1 MATQRIADMA
11 RSAPS
16 AARGLR
22 PVTTWR
28 EDMITMT
35 IAVWGIVAMF
45 FDGRNHNNKTG
56 QESFWSLP
64 HLFLYSGMTVLAIWI
79 GLLVA
84 KYQGPHLRKS
94 LIPDLRL
101 IPVGYG
107 VAILGLITLGIGGP
121 TDFAWHAAYGFEVG
135 VDAIYSPPHL
145 ALFFG
150 GLLVVSTGIRSMW
163 AKRDI
168 APSLTG
174 FAPVLLSTI
183 LFIGVA
189 GFITMYLS
197 AFMTNVTPTSDFV
210 HDYQAQFK
218 DDFSDQSVSL
228 NGGLTGYGDN
238 QWPYYYY
245 SASHGMA
252 AMIVTTLVLLGP
264 ILLNLRRWKV
274 PFGATTLIFGGF
286 GLLVNIMTSYRDIVL
301 IVPLIVTGV
310 AIDLLQTRLPR
321 GADGRLTL
329 GSIRATGPAAALI
342 LWVTYYGVLA
352 LDKGI
357 GWEPTM
363 WVGALIIGTMTGFGV
378 AFLVAPPS
386 YGPRLVEGEGLE
398 PDAGDAA

>member
-1 MATQRIADMA
+1 MSMSGLTQMA

-16 AARGLR
+16 AARGER
-22 PVTTWR
+22 PVTTYK
-28 EDMITMT
+28 EDLITASLT
-35 IAVWGIVAMF
+35 VWPIVAMF
-45 FDGRNHNNKTG
+45 FDGRGHNNKTG

-64 HLFLYSGMTVLAIWI
+64 HLFLYAGMTVIGVWV
-79 GLLVA
+79 GLLVT
-84 KYQGPHLRKS
+84 KYQLAAGADPRKS
-94 LIPDLRL
+94 LIPDLKA

-121 TDFAWHAAYGFEVG
+121 TDFAWHSAYGFEVG

-168 APSLTG
+168 APSLSG

-210 HDYQAQFK
+210 HDYQTHFK
-218 DDFSDQSVSL
+218 DDFTAQSISL

-238 QWPYYYY
+238 QWPYYFY

-252 AMIVTTLVLLGP
+252 
-264 ILLNLRRWKV
+264 
-274 PFGATTLIFGGF
+274 
-286 GLLVNIMTSYRDIVL
+286 S
-301 IVPLIVTGV
+301 
-310 AIDLLQTRLPR
+310 
-321 GADGRLTL
+321 
-329 GSIRATGPAAALI
+329 
-342 LWVTYYGVLA
+342 
-352 LDKGI
+352 
-357 GWEPTM
+357 
-363 WVGALIIGTMTGFGV
+363 
-378 AFLVAPPS
+378 
-386 YGPRLVEGEGLE
+386 
-398 PDAGDAA
+398 